1 MSLSDT
7 IAETVSSFDFLVF
20 GLIFL
25 IYIAVNS
32 QIFYDRVLG
41 SFNGALSMGIPTNYG
56 TIIQALTVAVTSM
69 IVYALYE
76 NEII

>member
-1 MSLSDT
+1 MALSEALADT
-7 IAETVSSFDFLVF
+7 VASFDFLVF

-25 IYIAVNS
+25 LYIAVNS

-41 SFNGALSMGIPTNYG
+41 SLTGTISMGIPTNYG
-56 TIIQALTVAVTSM
+56 TMIQAAVVAVVSM
-69 IVYALYE
+69 LIYGLYE

>member
-1 MSLSDT
+1 MTLSEAFADT
-7 IAETVSSFDFLVF
+7 IASFDFLVF

-25 IYIAVNS
+25 LYIAVNS

-41 SFNGALSMGIPTNYG
+41 SFVGTMSMGIPTNYG
-56 TIIQALTVAVTSM
+56 TMIQGAVVATVSM
-69 IVYALYE
+69 IIYGLYE

>member
-1 MSLSDT
+1 MALSET
-7 IAETVSSFDFLVF
+7 IADMVSSFDFLVF

-25 IYIAVNS
+25 LYIAVNS

-41 SFNGALSMGIPTNYG
+41 SFSGTMSMGIPTNYG
-56 TIIQALTVAVTSM
+56 TMIQAAVVATVSM
-69 IVYALYE
+69 IIYGLYE